1 MTTMRERLFCGVDP
15 GASGAIAVID
25 GDSQIC
31 GIIKNTETPAD
42 LSAFVLSFQA
52 THRLWAMIEQV
63 SAMPKHG
70 VSSTFKF
77 GTSYGLLQGL
87 LIAHGVCWQNVTPR
101 IWQSEMR
108 CLTKGNKNVTKAAAQ
123 QLWPQEK
130 ITHATADALLLA
142 ELCRRRAL
150 K

>member
-1 MTTMRERLFCGVDP
+1 MRDRLFCGVDP

-25 GDSQIC
+25 AESAIVGV
-31 GIIKNTETPAD
+31 IKNTATAAD
-42 LSAFVLSFQA
+42 LSDFIFGYSA
-52 THRLWAMIEQV
+52 TPRMDALLEQV
-63 SAMPKHG
+63 SAMPKQG

-87 LIAHGVCWQNVTPR
+87 LVAHGVRWQTVTPQT
-101 IWQSEMR
+101 WQREMK
-108 CLTKGNKNVTKAAAQ
+108 CLTRGNKNITKAAAQ
-123 QLWPQEK
+123 QLWPGQK

-142 ELCRRRAL
+142 ELCRRRHL